1 MSRKILIVD
10 DEQHILDT
18 ISAYLG
24 SEGYEVVMARDG
36 KQALFT
42 FRHEKP
48 DLIVL
53 DIMMPEMDGLEAARL
68 IRRES
73 GVPIIFLTA
82 RVEDADQITGLE
94 LGADEYLTKP
104 FSPRVLVARIRALL
118 RRTYGDLAPQAQLW
132 RVGELEVNAETHTV
146 TRAGQRIDLTPTE
159 FDLLVALVS
168 RPGRVFSRAELLDRL
183 DDSFAAYERAVD
195 VHIKNLRAKL
205 EVDSRNPEYV
215 ETVYGVGYR
224 MRPGDE

>member
-18 ISAYLG
+18 IRAYLS
-24 SEGYEVVMARDG
+24 SEGYEVILARDG
-36 KQALFT
+36 QQALFT

-68 IRRES
+68 IRKES
-73 GVPIIFLTA
+73 SVPIIFLTA
-82 RVEDADQITGLE
+82 RVEDMDQITGLE
-94 LGADEYLTKP
+94 LGADEYITKP
-104 FSPRVLVARIRALL
+104 FGPRVLVARIRALL
-118 RRTYGDLAPQAQLW
+118 RRAYGDLAPQAPVW
-132 RVGELEVNAETHTV
+132 RVGDLEVNAETHTV
-146 TRAGQRIDLTPTE
+146 TRAGQRIELTPTE

-195 VHIKNLRAKL
+195 VHIKNLRAKI
-205 EVDSRNPEYV
+205 EIDSRNPEYI

-224 MRPGDE
+224 MRPADE